1 MNHQIEDYLRSRGAR
16 YFRGHHDDEYF
27 FPVDAVVDGRH
38 KRLQVH
44 LQPEGGASTGSDIVQ
59 VSVTSDRYYPAS
71 ARGRLAELA
80 AWWQRGEP
88 SAEVVIHDSSDPSL
102 VGVSAY
108 FREPVVGLPGA
119 ADHAVAAAIDLFA
132 LMRREVAP
140 ARGPVL
146 RDAG

>member
-1 MNHQIEDYLRSRGAR
+1 MNQIEDYLRSRGAR

-44 LQPEGGASTGSDIVQ
+44 LQGAGGDSGGIDIVQ

-71 ARGRLAELA
+71 ARVRLAELA
-80 AWWQRGEP
+80 ALWQAGQP

-108 FREPVVGLPGA
+108 FREPVVGLPGS
-119 ADHAVAAAIDLFA
+119 ADHAVAAAIELFA
-132 LMRREVAP
+132 LMRREVP
-140 ARGPVL
+140 PVHGPVL